1 MGRLVRDSDL
11 MAATDTVPGN
21 VPELGPAGMLR
32 WLWTQLTSM
41 RTALVL
47 LFLLAFAAIP
57 GSLVPQSS
65 NSPSRVAE
73 IARDQ
78 PRLDAVYRFLGMYHV
93 YTSVWF
99 SAIYLLLFVSL
110 IGCILP
116 RVLVYARAL
125 RTPPP
130 RLPSRL
136 DRLPEWGRGT
146 AGGSSSGEAK
156 TRVLDDA
163 EAWLRSKRF
172 RVRRTDPADG
182 QAGLS
187 AERGYLREFGNLVFH
202 VSLVVVLVGI
212 AWNSLW
218 GSKGSAMVVE
228 GQGFSNNIT
237 QYDEFHAGAAVDTDN
252 LPPFTLLLNRFTA
265 TFETGPVQTGAARSF
280 EADVTVEDG
289 KSTSQRVIEVNHP
302 LRVHGTT
309 IHLISHGYAAN
320 VEVKD
325 GNGDVAFAG
334 PVVFLPQD
342 GNFTSA
348 GVIKAPDGRPNR
360 LAFEGWFL
368 PTATVDAQ
376 GPRSLFPD
384 AINPE
389 LFLNVWSGPPK
400 QETGRPENV
409 YVLDTTGLTQ
419 VKNPDNANDV
429 LRLRL
434 TPGQTYDLPNG
445 QGSITFRGY
454 QRWTKLQFSRAPGLP
469 LVFGSLAAGVAGI
482 CLSLFVRPRRLFVK
496 VRELSSEGEGG
507 RLQVDV
513 GGLDRADS
521 RLGLADDVADL
532 LAAAGVEPDP
542 DSSAPD
548 SPDPDSDP
556 SEEATP

>member
-1 MGRLVRDSDL
+1 MSDL
-11 MAATDTVPGN
+11 A
-21 VPELGPAGMLR
+21 PEIGPIGMLR

-65 NSPSRVAE
+65 TSPSRVAE

-130 RLPSRL
+130 ALPSRL
-136 DRLPEWGRGT
+136 DRLPEWARGET
-146 AGGSSSGEAK
+146 TRSSSE
-156 TRVLDDA
+156 VLDDA
-163 EAWLRSKRF
+163 QAWLRSKRF
-172 RVRRTDPADG
+172 RVRRTERPDG
-182 QAGLS
+182 TVGLS

-202 VSLVVVLVGI
+202 ISLVVVLVGI

-252 LPPFTLLLNRFTA
+252 LPPFTLLLNQFTA
-265 TFETGPVQTGAARSF
+265 KFESGPVQTGAAREF
-280 EADVTVEDG
+280 RADVTVQDG
-289 KSTSQRVIEVNHP
+289 DSTSEQTIEVNHP
-302 LRVHGTT
+302 LRLHGTT

-325 GNGDVAFAG
+325 GNGNVAFAG

-348 GVIKAPDGRPNR
+348 GVIKAPDGRPSR

-368 PTATVDAQ
+368 PTATVDEQ

-389 LFLNVWSGPPK
+389 LFLNAWSGPPK
-400 QETGRPENV
+400 QETGRAENV
-409 YVLDTTGLTQ
+409 YLLDTTGLTQ
-419 VKNPDNANDV
+419 IKNPDNAKDV

-434 TPGQTYDLPNG
+434 KPGETYDLPDG

-496 VRELSSEGEGG
+496 VRGADGG
-507 RLQVDV
+507 TLQVDV

-521 RLGLADDVADL
+521 RLGLADDVAAL
-532 LAAAGVEPDP
+532 MTATGVELDDP
-542 DSSAPD
+542 E
-548 SPDPDSDP
+548 P
-556 SEEATP
+556 SETETAGGATP